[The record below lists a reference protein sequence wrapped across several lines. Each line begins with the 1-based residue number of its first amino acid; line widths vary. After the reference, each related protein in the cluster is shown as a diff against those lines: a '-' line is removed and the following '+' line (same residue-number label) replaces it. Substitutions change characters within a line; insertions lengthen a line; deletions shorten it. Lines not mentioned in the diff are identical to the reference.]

1 LPEIDRPELRPEFG
15 KEAFSMLDPRVAR
28 LARVLVDYSTAVE
41 KGDAVL
47 VWSYSDL
54 AKPLVVEICR
64 QLIRKGA
71 GQIITHIEF
80 EEVREALLAD
90 ASDEQLLT
98 RNDLLI
104 HLAERLDVSIR
115 ILAPGNTRLASGFDP
130 ARVAKLEASHGALR
144 NYVYENTRMV
154 VTLFPTAAA
163 AQDAQ
168 MPLGEFEDFVFR
180 AVDQDWTQV
189 GSEQQRLK
197 ELLDQASEI
206 TIKGEDTDLSMSVR
220 GRTFVNCD
228 GKINMP
234 DGEIFTGPVED
245 SVEGHIS
252 FGFPAIFPPMGGQ
265 QVEGVHLWFEG
276 GRVSKATA
284 RKGEEYLLA
293 MLDTDAGSRH
303 VGELGLGNNF
313 NIDRFVGSILF
324 DEKIG
329 GTVHLALGQGFAV
342 TGSQN
347 KSDLHWDLITDLRA
361 GGEIYVDGTLVQQ
374 DGQWTV

>member
-1 LPEIDRPELRPEFG
+1 
-15 KEAFSMLDPRVAR
+15 MLDPRVAR
-28 LARVLVDYSTAVE
+28 LAQVLLDYSTAVE
-41 KGDAVL
+41 KDDAVL

-71 GQIITHIEF
+71 GQIITHVEF

-104 HLAERLDVSIR
+104 NLAERLDVSIR

-168 MPLGEFEDFVFR
+168 MPLGEFEDFVFG
-180 AVDQDWTQV
+180 AVDRNWAQV
-189 GSEQQRLK
+189 ASEQQRLK
-197 ELLDQASEI
+197 ELLDQASEL
-206 TIKGEDTDLSMSVR
+206 TIKAEDTELSMSVR
-220 GRTFVNCD
+220 GRTFVSCD

-234 DGEIFTGPVED
+234 DGEIFTGPVEN
-245 SVEGHIS
+245 SVEGHILFS
-252 FGFPAIFPPMGGQ
+252 FPAIPPMGGR
-265 QVEGVHLWFEG
+265 QVDGVHLWFEEG
-276 GRVSKATA
+276 KVVKATA
-284 RKGEEYLLA
+284 SKGEEYLLA
-293 MLDTDAGSRH
+293 LLDTDAGSRR

-313 NIDRFVGSILF
+313 NIDRFIGNILF

-329 GTVHLALGQGFAV
+329 GTVHLALGYGFAV
-342 TGSQN
+342 TGSHN
-347 KSDLHWDLITDLRA
+347 KSDLHWDLITDLRD
-361 GGEIYVDGTLVQQ
+361 GGEIYVDETLVQQ
-374 DGQWTV
+374 NGHWTV

>member
-1 LPEIDRPELRPEFG
+1 
-15 KEAFSMLDPRVAR
+15 MLDPRVTRQAQI
-28 LARVLVDYSTAVE
+28 LLDHCTAVE

-47 VWSYSDL
+47 VWAYSDL
-54 AKPLVVEICR
+54 AKPLVVEICH

-71 GQIITHIEF
+71 GQIITQIEF
-80 EEVREALLAD
+80 EEVREALLAE

-98 RNDLLI
+98 RSDLLI
-104 HLAERLDVSIR
+104 HLAEHLDVSIR

-130 ARVAKLEASHGALR
+130 ASVAKLEASHGALR
-144 NYVYENTRMV
+144 NYLYENTRMV

-163 AQDAQ
+163 AQDAE
-168 MPLGEFEDFVFR
+168 MALGEFEDFVFG
-180 AVDQDWTQV
+180 AVDQDWAQV
-189 GSEQQRLK
+189 ASEQRRLK

-220 GRTFVNCD
+220 GRTFVSCD

-234 DGEIFTGPVED
+234 DGEIFTGPVEN
-245 SVEGHIS
+245 SVEGHILFS
-252 FGFPAIFPPMGGQ
+252 FPAIFPPMGGR
-265 QVEGVHLWFEG
+265 QVEEVHLWFEE
-276 GRVSKATA
+276 GRVVKATA

-293 MLDTDAGSRH
+293 LLDTDAGSRN

-313 NIDRFVGSILF
+313 KIDRFVGNILF

-329 GTVHLALGQGFAV
+329 GTVHLALGHGFAE

-361 GGEIYVDGTLVQQ
+361 GGEIYLDGTLVQQ
-374 DGQWTV
+374 DGQWIV